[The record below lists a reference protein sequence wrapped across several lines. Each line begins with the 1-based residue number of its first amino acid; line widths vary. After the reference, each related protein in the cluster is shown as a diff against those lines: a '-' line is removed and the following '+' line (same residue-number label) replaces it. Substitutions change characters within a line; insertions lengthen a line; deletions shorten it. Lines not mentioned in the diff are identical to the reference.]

1 MKEQKII
8 YYHDEL
14 NDDFANNNINGSE
27 TPDDYNY
34 INHNFIYNF
43 FSFVIY
49 RLIVTP
55 MVFLYVK
62 VKYNQVFKNKKIIS
76 QYMKKSH
83 KGYFLYF
90 NHTNGDSDAFIP
102 SLVSFPKK
110 AYIICNSDAIS
121 IKGIRTLVS
130 MLGALPVPSTL
141 KTKRNFKEAI
151 ESLVNRGKVIAIYP
165 EAHIWPYYTDI
176 RPFKDIS
183 FRYPVDMNVATFSVT
198 NVYKKRKLFKKP
210 KIVSYVDGP
219 FFKNDDL
226 RRKEAFYD
234 LRCQVYNAMKKRV
247 DDNPKY
253 EYIKYIKVEDEKKS
267 LSD

>member
-62 VKYNQVFKNKKIIS
+62 VKYNQVFKNKKVIS

-102 SLVSFPKK
+102 SLVSFHKVK
-110 AYIICNSDAIS
+110 S
-121 IKGIRTLVS
+121 IGFFFLSLVS
-130 MLGALPVPSTL
+130 ILAPLIKFSTVCPL
-141 KTKRNFKEAI
+141 KTPY
-151 ESLVNRGKVIAIYP
+151 SLILLTSK
-165 EAHIWPYYTDI
+165 
-176 RPFKDIS
+176 
-183 FRYPVDMNVATFSVT
+183 
-198 NVYKKRKLFKKP
+198 
-210 KIVSYVDGP
+210 
-219 FFKNDDL
+219 
-226 RRKEAFYD
+226 
-234 LRCQVYNAMKKRV
+234 
-247 DDNPKY
+247 
-253 EYIKYIKVEDEKKS
+253 
-267 LSD
+267 